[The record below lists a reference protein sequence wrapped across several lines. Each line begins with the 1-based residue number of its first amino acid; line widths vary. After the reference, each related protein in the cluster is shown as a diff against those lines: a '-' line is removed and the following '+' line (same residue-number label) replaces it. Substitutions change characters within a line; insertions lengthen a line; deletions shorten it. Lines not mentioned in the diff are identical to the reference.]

1 MKNHHTAILCPNC
14 NKLVS
19 ADETRCPYCDTT
31 NPGSWWK
38 NNVLVR
44 GFGNPEQ
51 LIKVIISVNI
61 GMYIVSLLIYPSKIW
76 LSPHPFLFLSPG
88 LKSLLLLGATGTIP
102 IGEGHR
108 WWSLVS
114 ASYLHGGIVHILFN
128 MIAFKQLSPMI
139 IQEYGTNRML
149 IIYTVSGVIGFLIS
163 YLAGV
168 TLTMGASA
176 AICGL
181 LGAALYYGKSRG
193 GAYGQAIYKQIGGWI
208 IGLFI
213 FGLVVPNINNW
224 GHGGG
229 ILAGLLLGFLLGY
242 HERNRE
248 NLFHKILAGGCVAGT
263 LLILCRAVI
272 SGIYI
277 RFLA

>member
-1 MKNHHTAILCPNC
+1 MKNHRTSILCPGC
-14 NKLVS
+14 RKLIS
-19 ADETRCPYCDTT
+19 ADEVRCPYCHMA

-38 NNVLVR
+38 NNVLIR
-44 GFGNPEQ
+44 GLGNPEQ
-51 LIKVIISVNI
+51 LIKAVIFINV

-76 LSPHPFLFLSPG
+76 LSLHPFLFLSPG
-88 LKSLLLLGATGTIP
+88 IKSLLLLGATGTIP
-102 IGEGHR
+102 IDKSHN

-114 ASYLHGGIVHILFN
+114 ASYLHGGIIHIFFN
-128 MIAFKQLSPMI
+128 MAAFKQLSSMI

-149 IIYTVSGVIGFLIS
+149 IIYTVSGIIGFFVS

-176 AICGL
+176 AVCGL
-181 LGAALYYGKSRG
+181 LGAGLFYGKSRG
-193 GAYGQAIYKQIGGWI
+193 GEYGQAIYKQIGGWI
-208 IGLFI
+208 VVLFI

-229 ILAGLLLGFLLGY
+229 ILSGILLGFLMGY
-242 HERNRE
+242 HEKNRE
-248 NLFHKILAGGCVAGT
+248 NLFHKIVAGGCAAIT
-263 LLILCRAVI
+263 LLILCWAVI

>member
-1 MKNHHTAILCPNC
+1 MKKHHTSILCPNC
-14 NKLVS
+14 KKLIS

-31 NPGSWWK
+31 NPGSLWK

-44 GFGNPEQ
+44 GFGNAGH
-51 LIKVIISVNI
+51 LIKAIISVNI
-61 GMYIVSLLIYPSKIW
+61 GMYIVSLLISTSKNW

-114 ASYLHGGIVHILFN
+114 ANYLHGGIIHILFN
-128 MIAFKQLSPMI
+128 MIAFKQLSPLV
-139 IQEYGTNRML
+139 IQAYGTNRML
-149 IIYTVSGVIGFLIS
+149 IIYTVSGVFGFFIS

-181 LGAALYYGKSRG
+181 LGAAYYYGRSRG
-193 GAYGQAIYKQIGGWI
+193 GDYGKALYKHVGGWI
-208 IGLFI
+208 IGIFL
-213 FGLVVPNINNW
+213 FGLIVPNINNW

-229 ILAGLLLGFLLGY
+229 ILSGLLLGFLLGY
-242 HERNRE
+242 RERNME
-248 NLFHKILAGGCVAGT
+248 NRFSKILAGGCVAVT
-263 LLILCRAVI
+263 LLVLCGAII